1 MPDSRVIPSLLY
13 NDFIVQPLRGRG
25 FSCWFRPGPGTPKK
39 PRCCKTRSFSSL
51 NFPLSFGDPTPAG
64 NLEAMEVWHL
74 GCFTLKV
81 WFAPFFLILRTTLKW
96 NIVFQRLPFKIPSVV
111 IWGHVIFSSILLTQP
126 VLGPCPLARL
136 LCEHFSQIKHGFA
149 SVGKNKENKI
159 IDCGFV
165 MRSTFY
171 MIVQNELTI
180 IDLCF
185 CALLITWF

>member
-74 GCFTLKV
+74 GLLYAKGFVCPIFFNFEDHSQMKYCFSAIA
-81 WFAPFFLILRTTLKW
+81 FQNSFRGHMRSCHFFLAFCLLNQCWARAHLPDYCV
-96 NIVFQRLPFKIPSVV
+96 NIFPK
-111 IWGHVIFSSILLTQP
+111 
-126 VLGPCPLARL
+126 
-136 LCEHFSQIKHGFA
+136 
-149 SVGKNKENKI
+149 
-159 IDCGFV
+159 
-165 MRSTFY
+165 
-171 MIVQNELTI
+171 
-180 IDLCF
+180 
-185 CALLITWF
+185 